1 MFFFLFLVI
10 LQNPEGKKGMFDRLS
25 SLFKKKKSRGRQ
37 QSNDSSD
44 ASSPTSPLFTCA
56 PLSQHEDGKKD
67 NWPHNGETMNGA
79 ESSDTQSSHPSSS
92 AALSLTR
99 DEANMPFA
107 DSDSS
112 GRSSVREVKVC
123 RISTVSDEDKSG
135 NMTPTVGPATTT
147 YPCADSSSELGFT
160 DSVVVEVSKR
170 LQIHLEESTQKST
183 EGPAEDSTVTPT
195 TLMMFKTPLSKTA
208 EAPKS
213 PNLTSISLASNKT
226 CVRIAEKGH
235 STTLTGIR
243 LGSQSSTSHLITS
256 QEEGEKFLDG
266 EKENSKASR
275 GAQIPSEE
283 TTATTCSHSSE
294 TEEIARGDSP
304 VQLHKAIYVE
314 THLGEEVEERRE
326 GKPDRDIV
334 KEEEEDYRADSPP
347 LLAIPVIVIQEDDC
361 VAQGRA
367 LGPSSSSDTV
377 LPSGSSPDSASS
389 LAQTTGEFQ
398 TSSPQPEEPDTGTGS
413 KQSSL
418 KEKRRPRENRVTRKT
433 VNLPSKHKV
442 FAQKACASPESSSH
456 GSEAAGEE
464 NSRDSPSKISDTAPV
479 KL

>member
-1 MFFFLFLVI
+1 MFSFLFLVI

-37 QSNDSSD
+37 QSTSDSSD
-44 ASSPTSPLFTCA
+44 ASSPTSPLFTY
-56 PLSQHEDGKKD
+56 PPKKD
-67 NWPHNGETMNGA
+67 NGLMGPHNGETMTGA
-79 ESSDTQSSHPSSS
+79 ECTDTQSSHPSSS
-92 AALSLTR
+92 AVLSLMK
-99 DEANMPFA
+99 DEANLPFA

-135 NMTPTVGPATTT
+135 NATPTVDPATTT
-147 YPCADSSSELGFT
+147 YPRADSSSELGFT

-170 LQIHLEESTQKST
+170 LQIHLEESTQKS
-183 EGPAEDSTVTPT
+183 PAEDSTVTPT

-266 EKENSKASR
+266 EKENSRASR

-294 TEEIARGDSP
+294 TEEIPRGDSP
-304 VQLHKAIYVE
+304 IQLHKAIYVE

-326 GKPDRDIV
+326 EKRDRDIV
-334 KEEEEDYRADSPP
+334 KKEEEDYRADSPP
-347 LLAIPVIVIQEDDC
+347 LLAIPVIVIQEDDS
-361 VAQGRA
+361 VAQVRA

-389 LAQTTGEFQ
+389 LAQTAGEFQ

-464 NSRDSPSKISDTAPV
+464 NSRDSASKISDTAPV